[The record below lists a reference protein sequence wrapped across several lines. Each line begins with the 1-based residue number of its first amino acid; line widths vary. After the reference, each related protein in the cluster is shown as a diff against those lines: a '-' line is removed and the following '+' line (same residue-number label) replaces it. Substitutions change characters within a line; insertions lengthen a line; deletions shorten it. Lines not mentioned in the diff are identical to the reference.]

1 MRCGAALVTVYSG
14 GNMEYG
20 RHGHN
25 CLMSYRFENRL
36 ADDIITLIKDPDL
49 RQRLA
54 RRGEQDSQRFTW
66 EKSTQLF
73 QNALFEIVARNS

>member
-1 MRCGAALVTVYSG
+1 MAGMV
-14 GNMEYG
+14 
-20 RHGHN
+20 HN

-54 RRGEQDSQRFTW
+54 RKGEQDSQHFTW